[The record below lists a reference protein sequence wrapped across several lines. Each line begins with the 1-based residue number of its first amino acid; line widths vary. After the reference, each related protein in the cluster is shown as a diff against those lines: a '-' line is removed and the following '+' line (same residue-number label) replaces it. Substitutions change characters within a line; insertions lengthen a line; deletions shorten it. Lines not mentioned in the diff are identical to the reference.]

1 MSSADAL
8 HPNRPSS
15 SSVVLDVS
23 ANSHASLTVVSA
35 EVPRAAVDALIE
47 ALAEAG
53 VSASSWDDV
62 ESANSRLSS
71 FLPAAADAPG
81 TCQAFVA
88 AGCALGLDLHP
99 TVATLPEQDWAES
112 WKRFFRVQR
121 VSERIVIR
129 PTWEPY
135 EPQPGDCVVDLD
147 PGMSFGTGNHATT
160 QACLQFL
167 DALALEYVQELRGR
181 KGRAGPPDPPH
192 LIVAAGTTRS
202 LSASTFGGSGGP
214 ALPGCMRNNGHKF
227 FGNDLESIR
236 RRVLDMGCGSGIL
249 AIAARKLGFAEVAAF
264 DNDPDAVAIARENAA
279 DNGTG
284 VVFEVCDLAQNTRQ
298 ADVVVAN
305 ILAPVLIA
313 HAGVIAAAVK
323 SMQESTCFRAPGPA
337 PLQWKRQAVIDAQA
351 GGRRASAAVPPRP
364 SSTEQRPGALILSGI
379 LDTQYAAVRAAYEA
393 QGFVEEHSLL
403 IGEWRSGLFVRRTS

>member
-1 MSSADAL
+1 VSSADAL
-8 HPNRPSS
+8 QPNRPSS
-15 SSVVLDVS
+15 SSVVLDVP

-47 ALAEAG
+47 ALAEVE
-53 VSASSWDDV
+53 VSASSWDDI
-62 ESANSRLSS
+62 ESVNSRLSS
-71 FLPAAADAPG
+71 FLPVAADAPG
-81 TCQAFVA
+81 TCQAFVD
-88 AGCALGLDLHP
+88 AGRALGLDLHP
-99 TVATLPEQDWAES
+99 AVATLPEQDWAES

-160 QACLQFL
+160 QACLVFL
-167 DALALEYVQELRGR
+167 DQLA
-181 KGRAGPPDPPH
+181 
-192 LIVAAGTTRS
+192 AADSARS
-202 LSASTFGGSGGP
+202 
-214 ALPGCMRNNGHKF
+214 
-227 FGNDLESIR
+227 
-236 RRVLDMGCGSGIL
+236 VLDMGCGSGIL

-279 DNGTG
+279 DNGVG
-284 VVFEVCDLAQNTRQ
+284 VVFEVCDLVQNTRQ

-323 SMQESTCFRAPGPA
+323 PG
-337 PLQWKRQAVIDAQA
+337 
-351 GGRRASAAVPPRP
+351 
-364 SSTEQRPGALILSGI
+364 EQGAMILSGI

-393 QGFVEEHSLL
+393 QGFAEERSLL
-403 IGEWRSGLFVRRTS
+403 IGEWRSGLFVRRAS